1 MNYAELLALLK
12 IAELETRIAKAELA
26 FAVVEGR
33 NAELEANLR
42 QAKKLLSQNAET
54 MSGMTHSNILLL
66 DRIAEFGLKSCTID
80 LTAEQGE

>member
-1 MNYAELLALLK
+1 MTYFADDTYYKYSQKQL
-12 IAELETRIAKAELA
+12 IETIYEREANVA
-26 FAVVEGR
+26 G
-33 NAELEANLR
+33 LEASLR

-80 LTAEQGE
+80 LTTEQVKCE